1 MAAPPNPT
9 APWGW
14 AVAAAASY
22 APWDRASLIRGMSDV
37 WVISTMA
44 FTSIKGL
51 KADMAVNSHFYFTSL
66 KLWKMGPLQFYL
78 PVLLMIHTTP
88 KQKRNFSFL
97 WGIFKIIS
105 FIHFF
110 PVGLGSYE
118 SIKRLKSKIGVA
130 PFFKV
135 HSGKI
140 TVWTETNLNKV
151 INSHHP
157 RQYRNTHIK
166 YIPHA

>member
-66 KLWKMGPLQFYL
+66 KL
-78 PVLLMIHTTP
+78 
-88 KQKRNFSFL
+88 
-97 WGIFKIIS
+97 
-105 FIHFF
+105 
-110 PVGLGSYE
+110 
-118 SIKRLKSKIGVA
+118 
-130 PFFKV
+130 
-135 HSGKI
+135 
-140 TVWTETNLNKV
+140 
-151 INSHHP
+151 
-157 RQYRNTHIK
+157 
-166 YIPHA
+166 